1 MTKPTAPAIDP
12 IPLTAAAH
20 DKKLQH
26 TVGMFNAMIQHDVL
40 HLFPANLSAAMVR
53 TELAD
58 AVKSDEARGKA
69 RGTYHISVEDRRA
82 VEAEAELVMARLRL
96 LIEGGMPIG
105 TPGRADF
112 YPVEN
117 SNPTDGDVLISYGK
131 GTQKHGWP
139 RLPNG
144 WTPNYVQDLGTRL
157 NQAQDH
163 AGASAAG
170 RSGQTKASKSISRN
184 VSKLRTRMRQL
195 LEGWFGTA
203 SAELMKFGLQPR
215 KPPTGRRPKAKGAAI
230 VAAADEIAT

>member
-1 MTKPTAPAIDP
+1 MPKPAAPAIEP
-12 IPLTAAAH
+12 IPFTGAVH

-26 TVGMFNAMIQHDVL
+26 IVGMFNAMVQHGLVD
-40 HLFPANLSAAMVR
+40 LFPPNLPAAMVR
-53 TELAD
+53 AELAE

-69 RGTYHISVEDRRA
+69 RGTYHISVEDRR
-82 VEAEAELVMARLRL
+82 VLEQEAAPVSARMGL

-105 TPGRADF
+105 TPGRADYF
-112 YPVEN
+112 PVEN
-117 SNPTDGDVLISYGK
+117 SNPTEGDLLISYGR

-144 WTPNYVQDLGTRL
+144 WTPAYVQDLGTRL

-163 AGASAAG
+163 TGASAAG
-170 RSGQTKASKSISRN
+170 RSGQSKASKSISRN

-203 SAELMKFGLQPR
+203 SAELLKFGLQPR
-215 KPPTGRRPKAKGAAI
+215 KPATGRRPKAKIAATI
-230 VAAADEIAT
+230 ASMDETSA